1 MLKKISLSQLTLYVL
16 MAVTIVIA
24 CLFYFG
30 GYVDPNAE
38 YAEPVYTNALIILM
52 YVLVAIGAVA
62 AIVASVINFAIR
74 IKTDAKQTLRGI
86 IISAVLV
93 LILIITYAV
102 SSGETV
108 AVLGDSIPLSKTWL
122 KLVDMQL
129 YTMYIL
135 LGIAI
140 VITLLGSFAKK
151 IK

>member
-62 AIVASVINFAIR
+62 AVVASVINFAIR
-74 IKTDAKQTLRGI
+74 IKTDAKQTMRGI

-93 LILIITYAV
+93 LILVITYTV

-108 AVLGDSIPLSKTWL
+108 AVLGDSIPLSETWL

>member
-62 AIVASVINFAIR
+62 AVVASVINFAIR
-74 IKTDAKQTLRGI
+74 IKTDAKQTMRGI

-93 LILIITYAV
+93 LILVITYAV

-108 AVLGDSIPLSKTWL
+108 AVLGDSIPLSETWL

>member
-1 MLKKISLSQLTLYVL
+1 
-16 MAVTIVIA
+16 MAVTVVIA

-52 YVLVAIGAVA
+52 YVLVAIAAVVTIIGS
-62 AIVASVINFAIR
+62 AIGFAIK
-74 IKTDAKQTLRGI
+74 IKTDPRQSLRGI
-86 IISAVLV
+86 IVTVVLA

-102 SSGETV
+102 SSGEQV

-129 YTMYIL
+129 YSMYIL
-135 LGIAI
+135 LGLAI
-140 VITLLGSFAKK
+140 VITLVGSFAKK
-151 IK
+151 FK

>member
-1 MLKKISLSQLTLYVL
+1 MLKKISISQITLYVL

-30 GYVDPNAE
+30 GDINPNAE
-38 YAEPVYTNALIILM
+38 YVEPVYTNALIVLM
-52 YVLVAIGAVA
+52 YVLVGIGAVA
-62 AIVASVINFAIR
+62 AIIASVISFAIK

-86 IISAVLV
+86 IITVVLA

-102 SSGETV
+102 SNGDPV
-108 AVLGDSIPLSKTWL
+108 AVLGDSHPLSKSWL

-135 LGIAI
+135 LGSAI
-140 VITLLGSFAKK
+140 IITLLGSFAKK
-151 IK
+151 FK